1 MLHIQPTIYL
11 PKSKLISVN
20 ISLNALAHI
29 LILHTSK
36 NSPLNTSID
45 SCWVFFNSRRLREL
59 VMINDYEATKPIT
72 EDAATY
78 NTTATNDDV
87 ISTLNNLIETCRDG
101 QQGFADAA
109 EGVEASNLKS
119 FFYEAGQQ
127 RAQFVGELQSLVRE
141 LGGDPEN
148 SGSVAGAIHR
158 GWINIKSAVTGKDE
172 KAILNEA
179 ERGEDSAVSAYKNA
193 LNEALPANIQSVV
206 QNQYSQVQATHDR
219 VKGLRDAAR
228 AANS

>member
-1 MLHIQPTIYL
+1 
-11 PKSKLISVN
+11 
-20 ISLNALAHI
+20 
-29 LILHTSK
+29 
-36 NSPLNTSID
+36 
-45 SCWVFFNSRRLREL
+45 
-59 VMINDYEATKPIT
+59 MINDYEATRPIT
-72 EDAATY
+72 EDATTN
-78 NTTATNDDV
+78 NTTLTNDDV
-87 ISTLNNLIETCRDG
+87 ISTLNSLIETCRDG

-109 EGVEASNLKS
+109 EGVEDSNLKS

-127 RAQFVGELQSLVRE
+127 RAQFVGELQSLVRD

-193 LNEALPANIQSVV
+193 LNEALPANVLSVV
-206 QNQYSQVQATHDR
+206 QNQYSQVQATHDK
-219 VKGLRDAAR
+219 VKRLRDASR
-228 AANS
+228 TANA